1 MKILNSVPGLMKQ
14 LNRRILAALAAVVVA
29 ALTLGVLAS
38 ARTAHSTTASATTI
52 HVKAFEF
59 GFTLSAKSARR
70 GKVTFVVKNVGLGE
84 HTFKI
89 NGKRTP
95 LIQNSTTAKLTVKF
109 TKAGKYPYRCTVAGH
124 AASGMRGVFTIR

>member
-1 MKILNSVPGLMKQ
+1 MRAVNARL
-14 LNRRILAALAAVVVA
+14 LAAPATVVAA
-29 ALTLGVLAS
+29 ALTLGVVAA

-70 GKVTFVVKNVGLGE
+70 GKVTFVVKNIGLGG
-84 HTFKI
+84 HTFEI

-95 LIQNSTTAKLTVKF
+95 LIQKSTTAKLTVTF
-109 TKAGKYPYRCTVAGH
+109 TKAGKYPYRCTVGGNGIGGH
-124 AASGMRGVFTIR
+124 AAAGMKGVFTIR

>member
-1 MKILNSVPGLMKQ
+1 MRQ

-29 ALTLGVLAS
+29 AVTLGVLAS
-38 ARTAHSTTASATTI
+38 ARTAHSTTASATI

-124 AASGMRGVFTIR
+124 AASGMRGIFTIR